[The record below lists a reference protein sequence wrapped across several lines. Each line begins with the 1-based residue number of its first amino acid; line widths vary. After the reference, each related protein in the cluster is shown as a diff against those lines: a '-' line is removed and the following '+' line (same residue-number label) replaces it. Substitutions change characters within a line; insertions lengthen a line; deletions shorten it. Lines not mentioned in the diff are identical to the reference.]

1 MQYKQAIFKI
11 GGKIL
16 ENSKNIES
24 TISQL
29 TQLYEEN
36 ILQKIILITGGGSY
50 ANFIR
55 KIDEELKLG
64 DDLAHWMAVYSMN
77 YNGIELNRKYP
88 ELECIEEFEK
98 FQDAKKKFCIF
109 LPYNYLRNNDTLPHS
124 WDVTSDSIAL
134 YVANEL
140 YLNQCF
146 LIKDIEGIYD
156 INKELIKKIS
166 TLQYNE
172 LKEGKNLA
180 IIGVDHSNFKKSK
193 PIDSYLLTL
202 IDQSGIPCY
211 LLNGRYNHQRI
222 IEFFKTNIPNEKKK
236 YTKIV
241 KKMNSTAMNNLK
253 Y

>member
-1 MQYKQAIFKI
+1 MQYDQAIFKI

-36 ILQKIILITGGGSY
+36 ILQKILLIPGGGSY

-88 ELECIEEFEK
+88 KLECIEELEK

-109 LPYNYLRNNDTLPHS
+109 LPYTYLRKNDTLPHK
-124 WDVTSDSIAL
+124 WDVSSDSIAL
-134 YVANEL
+134 YFAYKL
-140 YLNQCF
+140 QLNRCF
-146 LIKDIEGIYD
+146 LIKDVEGIYSF
-156 INKELIKKIS
+156 NKELIKKI
-166 TLQYNE
+166 TTFQYGE
-172 LKEGKNLA
+172 LKKSKKLA
-180 IIGVDHSNFKKSK
+180 EIGVDPNNFKKSK

-202 IDQSGIPCY
+202 IDQNGIPCY
-211 LLNGRYNHQRI
+211 LLNGSFNHQRI
-222 IEFFKTNIPNEKKK
+222 IEFFNTSIPDKIKI

-241 KKMNSTAMNNLK
+241 KKIAFNAMNNLK

>member
-1 MQYKQAIFKI
+1 MQYNQALFKI
-11 GGKIL
+11 GGQIL

-36 ILQKIILITGGGSY
+36 ILQKILLIPGGGSY

-55 KIDEELKLG
+55 KIDEELMLG

-88 ELECIEEFEK
+88 KLECIEELEK

-109 LPYNYLRNNDTLPHS
+109 LPYTYLHKYDTLPHS

-134 YVANEL
+134 YIAYKL
-140 YLNQCF
+140 QLNRCF
-146 LIKDIEGIYD
+146 LIKDVEGIYS
-156 INKELIKKIS
+156 NSMELIKKIT
-166 TLQYNE
+166 TLQYGE
-172 LKEGKNLA
+172 LKKSGRLAEIGLNQDNL
-180 IIGVDHSNFKKSK
+180 KKSK

-202 IDQSGIPCY
+202 IDKYKISCI
-211 LLNGRYNHQRI
+211 LLNGTLQNSRI
-222 IEFFKTNIPNEKKK
+222 INYFKNNEMENQV
-236 YTKIV
+236 YTKI
-241 KKMNSTAMNNLK
+241 NFS
-253 Y
+253 